1 VRVKKK
7 EKPETETR
15 PLSTND
21 SKQKLTYYNDK
32 PEVNEKNRKL
42 ALRL

>member
-7 EKPETETR
+7 ENRKRKPA
-15 PLSTND
+15 LSTND